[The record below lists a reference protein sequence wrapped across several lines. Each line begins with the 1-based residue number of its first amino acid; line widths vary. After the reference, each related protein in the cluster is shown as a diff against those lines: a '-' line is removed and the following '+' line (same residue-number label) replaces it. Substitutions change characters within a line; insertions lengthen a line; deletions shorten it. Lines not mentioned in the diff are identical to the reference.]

1 LIELARRKRSGLI
14 VHVCGTGPLEA
25 EIRQQFQAIQNHQV
39 QLYFEQ
45 DPFRVLLRTKV
56 YVSLQDTENYPSQSL
71 LEAMAC
77 GCAVVATDVGLTRH
91 LLDESCALL
100 VPRDPVALADA
111 LAYLLEKE
119 PMRGSL
125 GRNAQRIATST
136 HTIERFAAYFV
147 DDVLQGAT

>member
-1 LIELARRKRSGLI
+1 
-14 VHVCGTGPLEA
+14 
-25 EIRQQFQAIQNHQV
+25 
-39 QLYFEQ
+39 
-45 DPFRVLLRTKV
+45 V